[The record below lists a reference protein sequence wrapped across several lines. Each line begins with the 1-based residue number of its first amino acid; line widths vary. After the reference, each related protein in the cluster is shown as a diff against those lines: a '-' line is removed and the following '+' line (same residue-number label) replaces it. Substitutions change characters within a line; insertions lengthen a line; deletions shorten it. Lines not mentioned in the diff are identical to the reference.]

1 MSTPPK
7 SALRKAAKGAV
18 MAGTAALAAVAVGTL
33 VKRRLDGTLPPQ
45 TAPLQTTPPQAA
57 PLGDGRSARLAGH
70 GDEDPVARKESE

>member
-33 VKRRLDGTLPPQ
+33 VKRRLDGIAPLQ
-45 TAPLQTTPPQAA
+45 TAPLQTA
-57 PLGDGRSARLAGH
+57 PLEDGRSVRLAGH
-70 GDEDPVARKESE
+70 GDGPADSLARKESE

>member
-33 VKRRLDGTLPPQ
+33 VKRRLDGTPPPQ
-45 TAPLQTTPPQAA
+45 TAPLP
-57 PLGDGRSARLAGH
+57 DGRSVRLARN
-70 GDEDPVARKESE
+70 GDPLARKDSE

>member
-33 VKRRLDGTLPPQ
+33 VKRRLDGPPPAGREDGPFEPLP
-45 TAPLQTTPPQAA
+45 
-57 PLGDGRSARLAGH
+57 
-70 GDEDPVARKESE
+70 RKESE

>member
-33 VKRRLDGTLPPQ
+33 VKRRLDGPPQ
-45 TAPLQTTPPQAA
+45 NPADSP
-57 PLGDGRSARLAGH
+57 RLAGR
-70 GDEDPVARKESE
+70 ENMPFDPLPRKESE

>member
-33 VKRRLDGTLPPQ
+33 VKRRLDGTP
-45 TAPLQTTPPQAA
+45 PLQTMPLQAA
-57 PLGDGRSARLAGH
+57 PLEDVRSVRLAGH
-70 GDEDPVARKESE
+70 GDEDPLARKESE

>member
-33 VKRRLDGTLPPQ
+33 VKRRLDGT
-45 TAPLQTTPPQAA
+45 APLQTQPLQTPSQVA
-57 PLGDGRSARLAGH
+57 PLEDGRSVRLAGS
-70 GDEDPVARKESE
+70 GDGDPLARKESE

>member
-33 VKRRLDGTLPPQ
+33 VKRRLDGT
-45 TAPLQTTPPQAA
+45 APLQTQPPQAA
-57 PLGDGRSARLAGH
+57 PLEDGRSVRLAGH
-70 GDEDPVARKESE
+70 GDGDPLARKESE

>member
-33 VKRRLDGTLPPQ
+33 VKRRLDGT
-45 TAPLQTTPPQAA
+45 APAN
-57 PLGDGRSARLAGH
+57 GRGEHGQSLRLAGPDH
-70 GDEDPVARKESE
+70 AASPRLAGPEDGDPLPRKESE

>member
-33 VKRRLDGTLPPQ
+33 VKRRLDGTAPLQ
-45 TAPLQTTPPQAA
+45 SAPLQTQ
-57 PLGDGRSARLAGH
+57 PLEDGRSVRLAGS
-70 GDEDPVARKESE
+70 GDGDPLARKESE